1 MANIKIENFD
11 NRPWIPHHIP
21 SALRKEFYRRT
32 LDTGI
37 NFTNSTNAWSDDYKK
52 YKGPL
57 SAWARIT
64 SNGTGITKNQLV
76 GKTLSAD
83 EVDRQ
88 KRKGFVFLGG
98 QGFNDA
104 YGSIANN
111 PANVLGYDVYGEPH
125 KLNISTTATSNHNS
139 IITLNNGKTTSP
151 LLPPPGIISIETSI
165 QKERI
170 RKATINWRCYSFA
183 QLEYLI
189 PYFLTPG
196 ISVIVEFGWSH
207 FNHDSL
213 LNLRDETKLKEL
225 FHDGSELYDRAI
237 QSNGMYDVTFGILTN
252 FDFSYRNGLY
262 ECKSE
267 IYSKHRNHTGAFLNE
282 APKTTDISDNTG
294 KPQTLTKPSFYDF
307 CNLRLKKITKCL
319 MGSGLNFFDP
329 LDDSEKKKNDDKSLK
344 SKFFGGQVENRIFLA
359 RGKINDDPYNKY
371 IPQEHDWDKESPDE
385 TWVTMGFVVELLNL
399 FIGQEIN
406 TSNTADTSD
415 PKNEKLY
422 VFDIEDVIIGG
433 HPNLLSS
440 DGYSVLIPNPTAPK
454 YNLGSKYWLEDYTD
468 KSTGEID
475 INGAEKNKLQ
485 KQTYSKADDGFNTK
499 NLVNKKV
506 YSVFKTGYAP
516 GLFTNGEF
524 INQPT
529 RPSDLGIGLS
539 ALIGPINTVAALINP
554 PQEQKADVTTEGT
567 YRDNID
573 LFINR
578 FRYSKGNMQ
587 PMGSC
592 AFPQQSAY
600 TKNGNYYK
608 AGYWGYLKDIYINVN
623 TVIDL
628 AHNSKTSEDF
638 LNSLLDRLC
647 GSVAGFWEL
656 SVIED
661 EKKLKIIDKK
671 IISSNIYK
679 NIFQFDISSDSVIK
693 SVSFSATPSNAQMNQ
708 IIGGSSN
715 NSSTH
720 TGVATSNEM
729 PDFYYGDRLG
739 INKQIPDKKQSFIN
753 ESSNT
758 IKQYQKYGK
767 TKGTFNVSL
776 YQTSA
781 PTDTL
786 GRLGQ
791 QNSFADNLPRVGQQ
805 NNSSPD
811 FYKVYNLALP
821 NNSLLLSIL
830 NCEDFDDNPNIYGG
844 QQPNFICEIEMQGIS
859 GLRTFQCFSLKNI
872 PKPYSEEDIIFQII
886 DVSHV
891 LQNGDWTTLIKAGI
905 RPARKIKVIPDDG
918 KSSFEASNEELIIK
932 NKS

>member
-11 NRPWIPHHIP
+11 NRPWVPHHIP

-37 NFTNSTNAWSDDYKK
+37 NFINSTNSWTDDYKK

-57 SAWARIT
+57 SAWCRVT
-64 SNGTGITKNQLV
+64 SNGTGITKNQLI
-76 GKTLSAD
+76 GKSLSTD
-83 EVDRQ
+83 ELERQ

-104 YGSIANN
+104 YGSVINN

-125 KLNISTTATSNHNS
+125 KLNISTGVSNSHS

-183 QLEYLI
+183 QLEYLM

-213 LNLRDETKLKEL
+213 INLKDENKLIEL

-237 QSNGMYDVTFGILTN
+237 QSNGMYDVTFGIVTN
-252 FDFSYRNGLY
+252 FEFSYRNGLY

-267 IYSKHRNHTGAFLNE
+267 IHSKHRNHTGAFLNE
-282 APKTTDISDNTG
+282 APKMTDISDNTG

-319 MGSGLNFFDP
+319 MGNGLNFFDP

-344 SKFFGGQVENRIFLA
+344 SKFFNGQVENRIFLA

-385 TWVTMGFVVELLNL
+385 TWVTMGFVIELLNL
-399 FIGQEIN
+399 FIGQDVN

-454 YNLGSKYWLEDYTD
+454 YNLGSKYWLEDYID
-468 KSTGEID
+468 RSTGEID

-485 KQTYSKADDGFNTK
+485 TQTYSKADDGFNTK

-516 GLFTNGEF
+516 GLFTNRTSDNVGF
-524 INQPT
+524 SLNSLGQQNSFADNLPRVGKQINSTVSGQPQ
-529 RPSDLGIGLS
+529 PSLETGVS
-539 ALIGPINTVAALINP
+539 ALLFP

-578 FRYSKGNMQ
+578 FRYGKGKTQ

-608 AGYWGYLKDIYINVN
+608 AGYWGYLKDIYVNVN
-623 TVIDL
+623 TIIDL

-638 LNSLLDRLC
+638 LNSLLNRLC

-656 SVIED
+656 SVVED

-671 IISSNIYK
+671 IISSNLYK
-679 NIFQFDISSDSVIK
+679 NIFQFDVSSDSVIK
-693 SVSFSATPSNAQMNQ
+693 SVSFSATPSTAQMNQ
-708 IIGGSSN
+708 IIAGSSN

-729 PDFYYGDRLG
+729 PDFYYGDRLRV
-739 INKQIPDKKQSFIN
+739 NKQVPDKKQSFIN

-767 TKGTFNVSL
+767 AKGTFNVSL
-776 YQTSA
+776 YQSNVK
-781 PTDTL
+781 
-786 GRLGQ
+786 GQ
-791 QNSFADNLPRVGQQ
+791 
-805 NNSSPD
+805 PD

-859 GLRTFQCFSLKNI
+859 GLRTFQCFSLKNV

-891 LQNGDWTTLIKAGI
+891 VQNGDWTTLIKAGI
-905 RPARKIKVIPDDG
+905 RPARKIKVLPDDG
-918 KSSFEASNEELIIK
+918 RSSFEANDDELIIK